1 MWHTANQNHPLCIPQ
16 MWPWLNAE
24 GVALN
29 YIFQVSW
36 MMPFHW

>member
-1 MWHTANQNHPLCIPQ
+1 MWHTAYQNHLICKPQ
-16 MWPWLNAE
+16 MWPWLSAE

-29 YIFQVSW
+29 YTFQVSW